1 MFSVNFKTRL
11 QNLVRSLFL
20 VTLQHPGQKLHF
32 QSSKPCSSSSIV
44 NFEHVDPDDAQ
55 YLLKNLYK
63 KILVGRNVEQSSQE
77 KEVTDVK

>member
-32 QSSKPCSSSSIV
+32 QSSKPSSSSSIV
-44 NFEHVDPDDAQ
+44 NFDQVNAYWDVNCKSTTQLKTD
-55 YLLKNLYK
+55 LLN
-63 KILVGRNVEQSSQE
+63 II
-77 KEVTDVK
+77 